1 MYEVPFGED
10 GGSGD
15 LDKMRL
21 ALSMQNK
28 PATPPPPLSS
38 QIPGYG
44 KPVPKSQTPPDPLSA
59 AAGNFTELATKYN
72 PLMMMKSMQESVRTL
87 NPSIPVAGAWT
98 DVAQNIQT
106 AGAEAIYD
114 ILGDQQGIERMQ
126 QKYVPV
132 TTSRF
137 YQAPT
142 TQLSKEFET
151 DLIKGMDASKIP
163 PVWPMALNQPIR
175 PPITPNDVRVMGA
188 EATRIGRQVRDI
200 PTDFA
205 NAQSGMQRI
214 DPITGQPTY
223 GAKLQSAAD
232 SIGDFAQ
239 RQQEAGKPL
248 MSGIP
253 GMAENIIIPDTNLY
267 AVRKPGG
274 FMPSADLPP
283 TAVPIRTALAGADS
297 IVNKIKP
304 LRDDPTVDRIN
315 SLYIDKILRT
325 TNTPEDIDSI
335 PIQYEYFKRGKM
347 QEEFPTLDIGTAI
360 QAHEARYATTEA
372 AAQKEREMLNAFI
385 ESDAGRQYGLPTME
399 EFATRL
405 KAANQWVE
413 GPFFKDMFKYAG
425 TAESPQLKQAMK
437 GLTYEDPKDLLH
449 YNLDQQDLKRVQAAR
464 QKAGFSPEGE
474 VAPLLTAAE
483 DKLKTIQDKMDR
495 LRRDQSELRALGH
508 EQGIDPAQV
517 PGWDRVTSAINALQ
531 DPMIKAKKEVSNLQ
545 IGKAYEALSDNMVR
559 SAPAQA
565 VFDALPGRFQQF
577 FPQLEEL
584 AKTNPQQQVHTIDFD
599 SAEYARVPEMGRQ
612 YVNDILTG
620 KIPVN
625 QISRTPIDV
634 YVANIAKKRQIVEA
648 EAAKQLQEQIK
659 PYVEVLQDR
668 IKDIPPNLSFSRSK
682 VLEVGKPFQK
692 ATPEEANQIRRDMSA
707 ETLVLDHC
715 IAESGGPDR
724 DMMRTNPFVPEG
736 DSRAKDDRRYLPAV
750 DILTGQLN
758 RPGAD
763 DTTFVK
769 GAIDGTR
776 NYSLFRDADTG
787 LPVASVEFLEPQSMN
802 NGQTSW
808 RIGFTSGFKND
819 PFNAEYKNDIRDY
832 LNQRT
837 DTIRESGGSLGQG
850 GVYDQ
855 KALGTHF
862 YTDAHTTQKEWK
874 LYGEGLPRF
883 ITANDA
889 KEAIRNGKALQD
901 QQVSELQML
910 QESRADVIEEMR
922 RVQTGAPDEDA
933 HYLDLMDQLRDID
946 ARLASTRFQIPAA
959 QLPLVDARLGNTNQV
974 NAPTNDIMRLALFD
988 LHDHYDRLYGHP
1000 IGTRSAETLSEQA
1013 RSDVVGGANV
1023 DGQIRRI
1030 LGRLSPE
1037 EQYQVSV
1044 AFINNRNIPPV
1055 ARRAQT
1061 QPAVQPVAQPVVQA
1075 PVDTLAR
1082 MNEVYGDL
1090 LIVPQNEA
1098 RTNSAL
1104 GDFADA
1110 ILDFALTE
1118 SNNPN
1123 DPVEVLGN
1131 MLSSVDS
1138 ELDVVQ
1144 QRRDD
1149 GDLSPADYG
1158 LASDNQLADYTA
1170 ALQEISRRVASRYH
1184 NEQMAANNQLRET
1197 LGLAQ
1202 PAAQLPAPVPAQPL
1216 VQELPP
1222 GLDAGQMMRQ
1232 FDDIF
1237 ADFPVA
1243 GPWFDVVMASLELAA
1258 EDGLTSTRDIL
1269 SSIMGGVENTLSLM
1283 DRRDVRPADFNL
1295 SGPAFAAFRDQLNT
1309 AAERI
1314 MARIGQAPAL
1324 AAVAE
1329 RGDLIPNN
1337 VDATELLLAYGERLS
1352 PNQRDWLYD
1361 FSERWE
1367 QLVDDTPNGQEIQ
1380 SEMVEEYTRWLA
1392 TNRLLPVGQAPAPA
1406 QLPAPAQMPAL
1417 PDIEPEELRDAFL
1430 SGARAALNDADY
1442 NDIERIINAIG
1453 EHLNA
1458 RDDTER
1464 YATQLYRAAS
1474 AVQHTPRME
1483 DLLRSHAN
1491 QVSLVYGNR
1500 QEAAP
1505 VPAIAADY
1513 TQMPFENLQ
1522 QQISQM
1528 EADTGGVWRRVNEAT
1543 DLVLR
1548 IARRQG
1554 TDVELVEQS
1563 IRNDAYGNNL
1573 TPVELEYL
1581 AREVGGQLRREQQQG
1596 ERDAIEQIRNGIHDQ
1611 ALQIRFEMN
1620 RDGLAPY
1627 VTTLVDDR
1635 LNPLLNSYI
1644 DDNRLLT
1651 APDERLFSLLNELDD
1666 QIDWLETQ
1674 GPYERLAA
1682 NRLSDFHNVVE
1693 RALQDVRQ
1701 QQVQRVAQQPALL
1714 PARLLTTVVPELTTR
1729 VLQDYEGDSTGLRN
1743 VVNALQRGE
1752 PIFQTIMDL
1761 PVEQQRI
1768 AMAALATALEERLNQ
1783 PAPDLT
1789 TRAIDFY
1796 AILDDVGNRVG
1807 AGGNDADANRV
1818 DTIAQRLT
1826 MTINP
1831 RLDPTG
1837 YVSLVRRQVENLRAA
1852 NEAESVIAGLRM
1864 LADDIENAAAAED
1877 QLVQYGINDTFSA
1890 QELRQYASSMGDPLS
1905 QAWRHI
1911 DMQVRQQ
1918 AVNSMLRRALALD
1931 AETRDRGGFDVRAT
1945 AQYLFDTELDDTG
1958 FYQNYRVPALLD
1970 TIYSLR
1976 NGNIDHTSF
1985 QEINDLE
1992 RRNDAMSETAQIIED
2007 RLEKYVLEDMLQPI
2021 PPRNGM
2027 RDAHTQKLGFNPVT
2041 ANLRNAEML
2050 DLYALVQPEGFDIVE
2065 ERVRAIQGVNDNF
2078 SNPLGPTS
2086 KMIADMIRNYP
2097 NMDYADGLSDAQR
2110 EILYRKLTNPND
2122 GNVQPFANGGIVQQ
2136 NPTTDQMRYA
2146 LMMRRM

>member
-1 MYEVPFGED
+1 MYEVPFSEE

-28 PATPPPPLSS
+28 PATPPPPPSLSS

-44 KPVPKSQTPPDPLSA
+44 KPVPKPQTPPDPLSS
-59 AAGNFTELATKYN
+59 AAGNFTELATKFN

-87 NPSIPVAGAWT
+87 NPAIPVAGAWA

-114 ILGDQQGIERMQ
+114 ILGNQQGIAKMQ
-126 QKYVPV
+126 QNYVPV
-132 TTSRF
+132 TTGRF

-142 TQLSKEFET
+142 TQLGKEFET
-151 DLIKGMDASKIP
+151 DLTKAMDASKIP

-175 PPITPNDVRVMGA
+175 PPLTPNDVRVMGA
-188 EATRIGRQVRDI
+188 EATRMGRQVRDI

-223 GAKLQSAAD
+223 GAKLQGAAD
-232 SIGDFAQ
+232 SIGDFVQ
-239 RQQEAGKPL
+239 RQQEAGRPL

-304 LRDDPTVDRIN
+304 LRDEPTVDRIN
-315 SLYIDKILRT
+315 SLYIDKILRS
-325 TNTPEDIDSI
+325 TNTPEDIDSM
-335 PIQYEYFKRGKM
+335 PTQYEYFKRGKM

-360 QAHEARYATTEA
+360 QAHEARYATAEA
-372 AAQKEREMLNAFI
+372 SAQKEREMLNAFI

-559 SAPAQA
+559 SAPASA

-584 AKTNPQQQVHTIDFD
+584 ARTNPQQQVHTIDFD

-648 EAAKQLQEQIK
+648 EAAKQLQDQIK

-682 VLEVGKPFQK
+682 VLEVGKPLQK
-692 ATPEEANQIRRDMSA
+692 STPEEANQIRRDMSA

-715 IAESGGPDR
+715 MAEVGGPDR
-724 DMMRTNPFVPEG
+724 DMVRTNPFVPEG
-736 DSRAKDDRRYLPAV
+736 DSRARDDRRYLPAV
-750 DILTGQLN
+750 DILTGQPN

-769 GAIDGTR
+769 GAINGTR
-776 NYSLFRDADTG
+776 NYALFRDSDTG
-787 LPVASVEFLEPQSMN
+787 LPVASVEFVEAQPMN
-802 NGQTSW
+802 DGRVSW

-819 PFNAEYKNDIRDY
+819 PFNDAYKNDIRDY

-837 DTIRESGGSLGQG
+837 DTIRDSGGNLVQG

-855 KALGTHF
+855 NALSTHF

-874 LYGEGLPRF
+874 LYSEGLPRF

-889 KEAIRNGKALQD
+889 KEAIRAGKALQD

-910 QESRADVIEEMR
+910 QESRADVVEEMR

-974 NAPTNDIMRLALFD
+974 NAPTNDLMRLALFD

-1013 RSDVVGGANV
+1013 RSDVISGANV

-1030 LGRLSPE
+1030 LNRLSPE

-1055 ARRAQT
+1055 AQRAQT
-1061 QPAVQPVAQPVVQA
+1061 QPAVQPAAQPVVQA

-1090 LIVPQNEA
+1090 FIVPQNEA

-1104 GDFADA
+1104 GDFAEA

-1131 MLSSVDS
+1131 LLSSVES

-1149 GDLSPADYG
+1149 GELSPADYG

-1184 NEQMAANNQLRET
+1184 NEQMAANGQLE
-1197 LGLAQ
+1197 Q

-1243 GPWFDVVMASLELAA
+1243 GPWFDVVMTSLELAA

-1309 AAERI
+1309 AADRI
-1314 MARIGQAPAL
+1314 MARLGQEWEPEAPT
-1324 AAVAE
+1324 AAIAQQ
-1329 RGDLIPNN
+1329 GDLMPNMSA
-1337 VDATELLLAYGERLS
+1337 DELLAQYRDRLTTD
-1352 PNQRDWLYD
+1352 QAQWLED
-1361 FSERWE
+1361 FSSRWE
-1367 QLVDDTPNGQEIQ
+1367 VDVDDTPDGQGIQ
-1380 SEMVEEYTRWLA
+1380 AEMTADFAHWRDNN
-1392 TNRLLPVGQAPAPA
+1392 TLLPVA
-1406 QLPAPAQMPAL
+1406 Q
-1417 PDIEPEELRDAFL
+1417 
-1430 SGARAALNDADY
+1430 
-1442 NDIERIINAIG
+1442 
-1453 EHLNA
+1453 
-1458 RDDTER
+1458 
-1464 YATQLYRAAS
+1464 
-1474 AVQHTPRME
+1474 
-1483 DLLRSHAN
+1483 
-1491 QVSLVYGNR
+1491 
-1500 QEAAP
+1500 AP

-1528 EADTGGVWRRVNEAT
+1528 EADTNGVWRRVNEAS
-1543 DLVLR
+1543 DMLLR
-1548 IARRQG
+1548 TARRQG
-1554 TDVELVEQS
+1554 TDAAIVEQS
-1563 IRNDAYGNNL
+1563 IRNGEIGGNNL

-1596 ERDAIEQIRNGIHDQ
+1596 ERDTIEQIRSNIQDQ
-1611 ALQIRFEMN
+1611 AMEIRFEMD
-1620 RDGLAPY
+1620 RDGLAPNVQSL
-1627 VTTLVDDR
+1627 VTDALT
-1635 LNPLLNSYI
+1635 PLLNSYI
-1644 DDNRLLT
+1644 DDNRILV
-1651 APDERLFSLLNELDD
+1651 APVERLQALLNELGPY
-1666 QIDWLETQ
+1666 IDMLETEGANQ
-1674 GPYERLAA
+1674 RLAA
-1682 NRLSDFHNVVE
+1682 GRLSDFYNAIE
-1693 RALQDVRQ
+1693 YALRDLRQ
-1701 QQVQRVAQQPALL
+1701 PAPAQQPALL
-1714 PARLLTTVVPELTTR
+1714 PAQLLTTVVPELTER
-1729 VLQDYEGDSTGLRN
+1729 VFQDYRNDAVGLQN
-1743 VVNALQRGE
+1743 VINALRRSE
-1752 PIFQTIMDL
+1752 PTFQTITDL
-1761 PVEQQRI
+1761 PENEQRI
-1768 AMAALATALEERLNQ
+1768 AMFALAANLEDRLAQ
-1783 PAPDLT
+1783 IPPDIT

-1796 AILDDVGNRVG
+1796 GILDDVGNRVG

-1837 YVSLVRRQVENLRAA
+1837 YAALVRREIA
-1852 NEAESVIAGLRM
+1852 NFFGDRESNAVIAGLNA
-1864 LADDIENAAAAED
+1864 LADDIQNAALAED

-1890 QELRQYASSMGDPLS
+1890 QELRQYASSMSDPLS

-1911 DMQVRQQ
+1911 DMDVRQQ

-1945 AQYLFDTELDDTG
+1945 AQYLFDTELDENG

-1970 TIYSLR
+1970 TINSLR
-1976 NGNIDHTSF
+1976 NGQLDHPSF
-1985 QEINDLE
+1985 LEINDLE

-2007 RLEKYVLEDMLQPI
+2007 RLERYVLEDMLAPI

-2027 RDAHTQKLGFNPVT
+2027 RDAHTQKLGFNPVP

-2050 DLYALVQPEGFDIVE
+2050 ELYALVQPEGFDVVE
-2065 ERVRAIQGVNDNF
+2065 ERVRAIRGVNDNF
-2078 SNPLGPTS
+2078 SNPIGPTS
-2086 KMIADMIRNYP
+2086 KLVADMIRNYP
-2097 NMDYADGLSDAQR
+2097 NMDYAEGLSDAQR
-2110 EILYRKLTNPND
+2110 EILYRKLSNPN
-2122 GNVQPFANGGIVQQ
+2122 GENILPRGFANGGIVQQ

>member
-15 LDKMRL
+15 IDKMRL

-28 PATPPPPLSS
+28 PATPPPSLSS

-87 NPSIPVAGAWT
+87 NPVIPVAGAWA

-175 PPITPNDVRVMGA
+175 PPLTPNDVRVMGA
-188 EATRIGRQVRDI
+188 EATRMGRQVRDI
-200 PTDFA
+200 PTDFY
-205 NAQSGMQRI
+205 NAQSGLQKI

-223 GAKLQSAAD
+223 GAKLQGTAD
-232 SIGDFAQ
+232 SIGDFVQ
-239 RQQEAGKPL
+239 RQQEAGRPL

-304 LRDDPTVDRIN
+304 LRDAPTVERIN
-315 SLYIDKILRT
+315 SLYADKILRS
-325 TNTPEDIDSI
+325 TNTPEDIDTI
-335 PIQYEYFKRGKM
+335 PVQYEYFRRGKM
-347 QEEFPTLDIGTAI
+347 KEEFPTMDTGTAI
-360 QAHEARYATTEA
+360 QAYEARYATAEA

-385 ESDAGRQYGLPTME
+385 ESDTGRQYGLPTME

-508 EQGIDPAQV
+508 EQGVDPAQV

-545 IGKAYEALSDNMVR
+545 VGKAYEALSDNMVR
-559 SAPAQA
+559 SAPASA
-565 VFDALPGRFQQF
+565 VFNALPERFQQF

-584 AKTNPQQQVHTIDFD
+584 ARTNPQQQVHTIDFD

-715 IAESGGPDR
+715 MAESGGPDR

-763 DTTFVK
+763 DTTFVR

-787 LPVASVEFLEPQSMN
+787 LPVASVEFLEPQPMN

-1138 ELDVVQ
+1138 ELDVIQ

-1202 PAAQLPAPVPAQPL
+1202 PAAQLPAPVPAQQL
-1216 VQELPP
+1216 VQELPQ
-1222 GLDAGQMMRQ
+1222 GLSAEQMMRH
-1232 FDDIF
+1232 FTDMF

-1243 GPWFDVVMASLELAA
+1243 GPWFDVVMTSLELAA

-1269 SSIMGGVENTLSLM
+1269 SSIMGGVENTLSLI

-1309 AAERI
+1309 VADRI
-1314 MARIGQAPAL
+1314 MARLGQEWEPEAPT
-1324 AAVAE
+1324 AAIAQQ
-1329 RGDLIPNN
+1329 GDPMPNM
-1337 VDATELLLAYGERLS
+1337 DTSELLIEYRDRLTTD
-1352 PNQRDWLYD
+1352 QAQWLED
-1361 FSERWE
+1361 FDDRWNGQE
-1367 QLVDDTPNGQEIQ
+1367 GNTDEGRQGLVDDYE
-1380 SEMVEEYTRWLA
+1380 RWRNA
-1392 TNRLLPVGQAPAPA
+1392 NRLRPIA
-1406 QLPAPAQMPAL
+1406 Q
-1417 PDIEPEELRDAFL
+1417 
-1430 SGARAALNDADY
+1430 
-1442 NDIERIINAIG
+1442 
-1453 EHLNA
+1453 
-1458 RDDTER
+1458 
-1464 YATQLYRAAS
+1464 
-1474 AVQHTPRME
+1474 
-1483 DLLRSHAN
+1483 
-1491 QVSLVYGNR
+1491 
-1500 QEAAP
+1500 AP

-1714 PARLLTTVVPELTTR
+1714 PAQLLTTVVPELTER
-1729 VLQDYEGDSTGLRN
+1729 VFQDYRNDAVGLQN
-1743 VVNALQRGE
+1743 VINALRRSE
-1752 PIFQTIMDL
+1752 PTFQTITDL
-1761 PVEQQRI
+1761 PENAQRI
-1768 AMAALATALEERLNQ
+1768 AMFVLAANLEERLAQ
-1783 PAPDLT
+1783 IPPDIA

-1796 AILDDVGNRVG
+1796 SILDDVGNRVG

-1877 QLVQYGINDTFSA
+1877 QLIQYGINDTFSA
-1890 QELRQYASSMGDPLS
+1890 QELRQYASSMSDPLS

-1911 DMQVRQQ
+1911 DMDVRQQ

-1945 AQYLFDTELDDTG
+1945 AQYLFDTELDENG

-1970 TIYSLR
+1970 TINSLR
-1976 NGNIDHTSF
+1976 NGQLDHPSF
-1985 QEINDLE
+1985 LEINDLE

-2007 RLEKYVLEDMLQPI
+2007 KLEKYVLEDMLAPI

-2050 DLYALVQPEGFDIVE
+2050 DLYALVRPEGFDVVE

-2078 SNPLGPTS
+2078 SNPIGPTS
-2086 KMIADMIRNYP
+2086 KLVADMIRNYP
-2097 NMDYADGLSDAQR
+2097 NMDYAEGLSDAQR
-2110 EILYRKLTNPND
+2110 EILYRKLSNPN
-2122 GNVQPFANGGIVQQ
+2122 GENILPRGFANGGIVQQ

>member
-15 LDKMRL
+15 IDKMRL

-28 PATPPPPLSS
+28 PATPPPSLSS

-44 KPVPKSQTPPDPLSA
+44 KPVPKPQTPPDPLSA

-72 PLMMMKSMQESVRTL
+72 PLMMMKSLQESVRTV
-87 NPSIPVAGAWT
+87 NPAIAYGGAWT

-106 AGAEAIYD
+106 AGAEAMYD
-114 ILGDQQGIERMQ
+114 ILGDRQGIERMQ

-132 TTSRF
+132 TMSRF

-142 TQLSKEFET
+142 TQIGKEFET
-151 DLIKGMDASKIP
+151 DVAKAVDVSKAP
-163 PVWPMALNQPIR
+163 AVWPFALNQPIR
-175 PPITPNDVRVMGA
+175 PPITPNDVRVIGA
-188 EATRIGRQVRDI
+188 EATRMGRQVRDI
-200 PTDFA
+200 PSDFV

-214 DPITGQPTY
+214 DPITGQPTV
-223 GAKLQSAAD
+223 GSRFGQAERNVTQAGMQFEKSLDPIVQDIMAKGGTSADILA
-232 SIGDFAQ
+232 A
-239 RQQEAGKPL
+239 
-248 MSGIP
+248 MSGQP
-253 GMAENIIIPDTNLY
+253 LY

-283 TAVPIRTALAGADS
+283 TAVPIRTPLAGADS

-304 LRDDPTVDRIN
+304 LRDEPTVERIN
-315 SLYIDKILRT
+315 SLYADKILRT
-325 TNTPEDIDSI
+325 TNTPEDIDTI
-335 PIQYEYFKRGKM
+335 PIQYEYFRRGKM
-347 QEEFPTLDIGTAI
+347 KEEFPTMDTGTAM
-360 QAHEARYATTEA
+360 QAYEARYSTAEA
-372 AAQKEREMLNAFI
+372 AAQKDREMLNAFI
-385 ESDAGRQYGLPTME
+385 ESDTGRQYGLPTME

-474 VAPLLTAAE
+474 VAPLLTVAE

-508 EQGIDPAQV
+508 EQGVDPAQV

-545 IGKAYEALSDNMVR
+545 VGKAYEALSDNMVR
-559 SAPAQA
+559 SAPASA
-565 VFDALPGRFQQF
+565 VFNALPERFQQF

-736 DSRAKDDRRYLPAV
+736 DSRARDDRRYLPAV

-763 DTTFVK
+763 DTTFVR

-787 LPVASVEFLEPQSMN
+787 LPVASVEFLEPQPMN

-1037 EQYQVSV
+1037 EANQVSI

-1055 ARRAQT
+1055 ARRAQA
-1061 QPAVQPVAQPVVQA
+1061 QLAVQPAAQPVAQA

-1138 ELDVVQ
+1138 ELDVIQ

-1184 NEQMAANNQLRET
+1184 NEQMAANGQ
-1197 LGLAQ
+1197 LAQ

-1222 GLDAGQMMRQ
+1222 GLDAGQMMRH
-1232 FDDIF
+1232 FTDMF

-1243 GPWFDVVMASLELAA
+1243 GPWFDVVMTSLELAA

-1269 SSIMGGVENTLSLM
+1269 SSIMGGVENTLSLI

-1309 AAERI
+1309 VADRI
-1314 MARIGQAPAL
+1314 MARLGQEWEPEAPT
-1324 AAVAE
+1324 AAIAQQ
-1329 RGDLIPNN
+1329 GDPIP
-1337 VDATELLLAYGERLS
+1337 DMDTPELLIDYRDRLTAD
-1352 PNQRDWLYD
+1352 QAQWLED
-1361 FSERWE
+1361 FDDRWNGQE
-1367 QLVDDTPNGQEIQ
+1367 GNTDEGRQGLVDDYE
-1380 SEMVEEYTRWLA
+1380 RWRNA
-1392 TNRLLPVGQAPAPA
+1392 NRLRPIA
-1406 QLPAPAQMPAL
+1406 Q
-1417 PDIEPEELRDAFL
+1417 
-1430 SGARAALNDADY
+1430 
-1442 NDIERIINAIG
+1442 
-1453 EHLNA
+1453 
-1458 RDDTER
+1458 
-1464 YATQLYRAAS
+1464 
-1474 AVQHTPRME
+1474 
-1483 DLLRSHAN
+1483 
-1491 QVSLVYGNR
+1491 
-1500 QEAAP
+1500 AP

-1581 AREVGGQLRREQQQG
+1581 AREVGGQIRREQQQG

-1752 PIFQTIMDL
+1752 PIFQTITDL

-1837 YVSLVRRQVENLRAA
+1837 YVSLVRRQVENLRAD

-1911 DMQVRQQ
+1911 DEQVRQQ

-1970 TIYSLR
+1970 TIDSLR
-1976 NGNIDHTSF
+1976 NGQIDHPSF